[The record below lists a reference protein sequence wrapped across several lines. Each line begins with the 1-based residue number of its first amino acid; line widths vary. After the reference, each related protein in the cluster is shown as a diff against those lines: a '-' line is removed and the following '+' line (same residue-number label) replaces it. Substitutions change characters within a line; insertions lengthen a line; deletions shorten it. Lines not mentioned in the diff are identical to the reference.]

1 MEKSILQKIWA
12 EQDFL
17 SESLITD
24 GGQKIS
30 VDFAGSLN
38 VSGDGPA
45 FRNAQ
50 LIIDGELRKGD
61 IDVHIKQQ
69 GLIRHSYQA
78 ECNYNRVILEVCLFP
93 NPDPKRPDYKKENK
107 KLIPTLFLLPHLFR
121 GIEEYAE
128 NYAVEMLSGRYDL
141 MEKDIRRLRN
151 LSNEEINDLAASR
164 IVSC

>member
-1 MEKSILQKIWA
+1 MNENWSISGGCSRILWSGKNGEVHSSKNLGGA
-12 EQDFL
+12 GFL

-50 LIIDGELRKGD
+50 LIIDGEPREGD

-93 NPDPKRPDYKKENK
+93 NPDPKRRIK
-107 KLIPTLFLLPHLFR
+107 KLIPTLFFTSPSF
-121 GIEEYAE
+121 
-128 NYAVEMLSGRYDL
+128 SGD
-141 MEKDIRRLRN
+141 
-151 LSNEEINDLAASR
+151 
-164 IVSC
+164 